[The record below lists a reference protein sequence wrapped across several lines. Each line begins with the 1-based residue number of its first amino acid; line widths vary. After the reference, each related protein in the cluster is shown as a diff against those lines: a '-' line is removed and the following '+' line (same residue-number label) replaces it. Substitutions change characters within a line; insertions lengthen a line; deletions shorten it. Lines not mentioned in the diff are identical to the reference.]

1 MDCSVYAH
9 AAGRQAGD
17 GERNGISAKNV
28 GVRNMAGKE
37 YERKN

>member
-28 GVRNMAGKE
+28 GVRKDKKYG
-37 YERKN
+37 RKRI